1 MISVVMTASDHL
13 IRAIA
18 RESHVRVAT
27 VLTTSLVA
35 EAARGHQLSPAATVA
50 LGRGLTAGL
59 LLATLT
65 KGKERVTLQILGKG
79 PLGSITVDANGAGE
93 VRGYVSHPQADIV
106 LPAGRQQIGAL
117 VGRNGV
123 VSLLRDLGLKDLY
136 QGQTAILTG
145 EVDED
150 VENYLQI
157 SEQVPSAL
165 GCEVVL
171 DERGGVLVAAGVL
184 VQAMPGSEPDSV
196 TIAQGMLRGGRL
208 YDILAAGERSTRAMG
223 DAIWGPGLEI
233 VGDERPLRF
242 QCHCTPERIANLLA
256 MLGTKELDEMIAENK
271 PAEVVC
277 NYCSTKYRVERP
289 ELERLRAVADKP
301 REPN

>member
-18 RESHVRVAT
+18 REAHVRVAT

-35 EAARGHQLSPAATVA
+35 EAARGHHLSPAATVA

-65 KGKERVTLQILGKG
+65 KGKERVTLQILGDG
-79 PLGSITVDANGAGE
+79 PVGSITVDANGAGE
-93 VRGYVSHPQADIV
+93 VRGYVSHPEADLL
-106 LPAGRQQIGAL
+106 LPPGRPLIAEL
-117 VGRNGV
+117 VGKKGI
-123 VSLLRDLGLKDLY
+123 VSVLRDLGLKDLY
-136 QGQTAILTG
+136 QGRTALISG

-150 VENYLQI
+150 VENYLHV

-184 VQAMPGSEPDSV
+184 VQAMPGGEPDSV
-196 TIAQGMLRGGRL
+196 AIAQGMLRGGRL
-208 YDILAAGERSTRAMG
+208 YGLLARGERSTLALG
-223 DAIWGPGLEI
+223 EAIWGPGLEV
-233 VGDERPLRF
+233 VGDERPLSF
-242 QCHCTPERIANLLA
+242 QCHCTPERITNLLA

-277 NYCSTKYRVERP
+277 NYCSTKYRVERS
-289 ELERLRAVADKP
+289 ELERIRAVADKP

>member
-1 MISVVMTASDHL
+1 MIDVVMTAPDHL

-18 RESHVRVAT
+18 RDSHVRVAT

-65 KGKERVTLQILGKG
+65 KGKERVTLQILGDG

-93 VRGYVSHPQADIV
+93 VRGYVSHPEVDRL
-106 LPAGRQQIGAL
+106 LPPGRQQIGEL
-117 VGRNGV
+117 VGKKGV
-123 VSLLRDLGLKDLY
+123 VSVLRDLGLKDLY
-136 QGQTAILTG
+136 QGQTALITG

-150 VENYLQI
+150 VENYLHI

-165 GCEVVL
+165 GCEVLL
-171 DERGGVLVAAGVL
+171 DEQGGVLVAAGVL
-184 VQAMPGSEPDSV
+184 VQAMPGAEPDSV
-196 TIAQGMLRGGRL
+196 VIAQGMLRGGRL
-208 YDILAAGERSTRAMG
+208 WDLLAKGERSTRALG
-223 DAIWGPGLEI
+223 DAIWGPGLEV
-233 VGDERPLRF
+233 VGDERLLRF

-271 PAEVVC
+271 TDAVVC
-277 NYCSTKYRVERP
+277 NY
-289 ELERLRAVADKP
+289 
-301 REPN
+301 